1 MAGPGSQ
8 KYVFAVPSY
17 FCFDNI
23 DAHNETVGDGFFDQ
37 SLIGQSF
44 MMDPIEEENVAP
56 EDPTVEKKPEK
67 LARSTFAKP
76 EDKHSAA
83 ETRAPERKVLAPS
96 AHRAPA
102 PRSVVP
108 PSAPTQTKPVA
119 VPETQPPSAPRTT
132 DPTKKRRSLADM
144 FKLENFAVINP
155 SQHTRGPSRAR
166 SPSPMRF
173 AVPTNASM
181 GGAAP
186 TAAKRTSLSG
196 APTPPLPTR
205 TSFGGAAADKPRLGA
220 TPPATRS
227 STASTRTSL
236 SGSSTLKPSSNGP
249 AVAPRTLTA
258 PAKEN
263 VVHRPTARRSIST
276 TSTAEPPKEEGVK
289 KSLTRRSFNVR
300 SSSATRTR
308 GVSPGPSATS
318 AQTTGGMELRRSER
332 LKAMP
337 KVLDS
342 NKLKPVTT
350 TAPKR
355 WLLLTILRT
364 RNERQIPAYRNPQLP
379 SHLWQTYI
387 NFELRYEEVDRARRV
402 WQQFLAVHSHDIRLW
417 IRIAYEQ
424 AIEFFHD
431 ELDASILVAF
441 ALFEERQKEHE
452 RARMI
457 YKYDL
462 EHLPS
467 DKTAEVYK
475 HYRAHE
481 KK

>member
-1 MAGPGSQ
+1 MAGSGSQ

-44 MMDPIEEENVAP
+44 MMDPIEEENLAP
-56 EDPTVEKKPEK
+56 EEPTVEKKPEK
-67 LARSTFAKP
+67 PARSTFAKP
-76 EDKHSAA
+76 EDKRSAA
-83 ETRAPERKVLAPS
+83 ETKVPERKVLAPS
-96 AHRAPA
+96 APRAAA

-108 PSAPTQTKPVA
+108 LTAPTQTKPVA

-132 DPTKKRRSLADM
+132 DSTKKRRSLADM

-173 AVPTNASM
+173 AAPTNASM

-196 APTPPLPTR
+196 APTPHLPTR
-205 TSFGGAAADKPRLGA
+205 TSFGGAATDKPRLGAATDKPRLGA

-227 STASTRTSL
+227 STAATRTSL
-236 SGSSTLKPSSNGP
+236 SGSSTLRSSSNGP
-249 AVAPRTLTA
+249 AVTPRTLTA

-318 AQTTGGMELRRSER
+318 AQTAGGMELRRSER

-342 NKLKPVTT
+342 NKLKPAAT

-355 WLLLTILRT
+355 WV
-364 RNERQIPAYRNPQLP
+364 P
-379 SHLWQTYI
+379 
-387 NFELRYEEVDRARRV
+387 
-402 WQQFLAVHSHDIRLW
+402 
-417 IRIAYEQ
+417 
-424 AIEFFHD
+424 
-431 ELDASILVAF
+431 
-441 ALFEERQKEHE
+441 
-452 RARMI
+452 
-457 YKYDL
+457 
-462 EHLPS
+462 
-467 DKTAEVYK
+467 
-475 HYRAHE
+475 
-481 KK
+481 